1 MATPTNI
8 MLLDFEAPIAELA
21 TKIDELKRIAGTPPD
36 EEILEKVEKLDQDMQ
51 ASIQRIYGSL
61 NYWQTTQVARHPQR
75 PLFLDYVTNIFT
87 DFIELHGDRSFA
99 DDGSTV
105 CGTAKLDGKSVILV
119 GQQKGRSME
128 ENIKRNFGMP
138 NPEAY
143 RKAMRLMKM
152 AEKFG
157 KPIITFIDTPGAY
170 PGMGGEERGQAEAIA
185 RNLMEMSVLRVP
197 VIACVIGE
205 GGSGGALGIGV
216 ANRVLMMQY
225 AIYSVISPESCASI
239 LWRDSGKKIEAA
251 NSLKNGAPDA
261 KKLGI
266 IDEII
271 PEPLGGAQRG
281 HETAAA
287 NLKAGIIR
295 HLAELNRMT
304 PEELKDDRWHKF
316 ERMGVTA

>member
-1 MATPTNI
+1 MQVSI
-8 MLLDFEAPIAELA
+8 K
-21 TKIDELKRIAGTPPD
+21 KIYDGL
-36 EEILEKVEKLDQDMQ
+36 
-51 ASIQRIYGSL
+51 S
-61 NYWQTTQVARHPQR
+61 YWQTTQVARHPQR
-75 PLFLDYVTNIFT
+75 PLFLDYVANIFT
-87 DFIELHGDRSFA
+87 DFIELHGDRNFA

-105 CGTAKLDGKSVILV
+105 CGTAKLDGKSVIIV

-197 VIACVIGE
+197 VIACIIGE

-239 LWRDSGKKIEAA
+239 LWRDSTKKVEAA
-251 NSLKNGAPDA
+251 NSLKNGASDA
-261 KKLGI
+261 KRLGI

-281 HETAAA
+281 HDEATR
-287 NLKAGIIR
+287 NLKAAILR
-295 HLAELNRMT
+295 HLADLTRMQ
-304 PEELKDDRWHKF
+304 PEALKDDRWHKF